1 MSNKTGLP
9 GSAQPWGRTVDDR
22 LNKLER
28 ATGLQSDVLK
38 EMQGA
43 VDKTV
48 TAKFTVA
55 QQWLNGVG
63 PAKVSLLTPTLVQ
76 FVSSTGL
83 FEVTVAASGL
93 CMAGATLG
101 VSFESDEY
109 PADIY
114 YDIPKWGV
122 VSGSANADVRYVPF
136 SCSRSNVMSTRPGV
150 YKFSLY
156 AFVNTTLTAS
166 SQAFLEDA
174 QISVKAV

>member
-1 MSNKTGLP
+1 
-9 GSAQPWGRTVDDR
+9 
-22 LNKLER
+22 
-28 ATGLQSDVLK
+28 
-38 EMQGA
+38 MQGA

-48 TAKFTVA
+48 VANFTLG

-63 PAKVSLLTPTLVQ
+63 PAKVSLTLPAQVQ

-83 FEVTVAASGL
+83 FEVTVTASGL

-109 PADIY
+109 PATIY
-114 YDIPKWGV
+114 FDIPDRGV

-136 SCSRSNVMSTRPGV
+136 SGSRSTVLSTRPGV

-156 AFVNTTLTAS
+156 AFVNTTITAS
-166 SQAFLEDA
+166 AQAFLHEA
-174 QISVKAV
+174 QLSVKAV